1 MVYESSKLGNFLG
14 GLDFNSWMF
23 LFLYNWSEVY
33 HQHHILIEKNR
44 TWRATKQL
52 QIKLY
57 LIKLWSLSWN
67 SISRS
72 LCARFRN
79 PFWIWILFGRL
90 WNSFA
95 ISYFSCNNKLLHHL
109 AQKPSRSS
117 SKNEIRRLISK
128 NVFRTEKK
136 LLFQCEAVHWFLTE
150 LSSVVLGFCLRSTT
164 SEM

>member
-1 MVYESSKLGNFLG
+1 MNHRSWAISWAG
-14 GLDFNSWMF
+14 GTKIGFWLIWVF

-33 HQHHILIEKNR
+33 HLHYILIEKNR

-72 LCARFRN
+72 LCE
-79 PFWIWILFGRL
+79 IWKSIIWSPMEFICHFL
-90 WNSFA
+90 
-95 ISYFSCNNKLLHHL
+95 FSCNKKLLHHL
-109 AQKPSRSS
+109 SQKPTRSS
-117 SKNEIRRLISK
+117 SKNEIRRVMSK
-128 NVFRTEKK
+128 RVFRPEKNCFFNARWCVGFWWNY
-136 LLFQCEAVHWFLTE
+136 LL
-150 LSSVVLGFCLRSTT
+150 SVVLGFCLRSTT